1 MKEEKNYKIGL
12 RTIKTGVA
20 VGLSM
25 FIASLFNLKSPI
37 FTGIAAVMAMQSS
50 VSESFKYGKDRM
62 LGTIVGALIGL
73 LFSYFLPYNYLFMA
87 LGTIVV
93 IYIHNILGWNKS
105 LSLSAIVFL
114 AIFINTEGARLPYAT
129 NRVIDTFIGISVSVM
144 INYFVLAPNTKE
156 SFIQRKMEIIK
167 ISRELI
173 YNLVKN
179 REEVPLGDLSKGIRS
194 LEQTYKI
201 YKEELKL
208 HITKGSLGE
217 NSITILSLLDDVYK
231 ELETI
236 IRLDM
241 RPILNAENAQLFMKI
256 YSEEFI
262 PHARD
267 NNEMDVVYNYHL
279 DNIFNNIIRIEN
291 LLKEGSRE

>member
-1 MKEEKNYKIGL
+1 MKKEKNYKLGL
-12 RTIKTGVA
+12 RTIKTGLA

-25 FIASLFNLKSPI
+25 YVASLFNLKSPI

-50 VSESFKYGKDRM
+50 VSESFIIGKDRM
-62 LGTIVGALIGL
+62 LGTIVGAFIGL
-73 LFSYFLPYNYLFMA
+73 FFSYFLPYNYIFMG
-87 LGTIVV
+87 LGTVVV
-93 IYIHNILGWNKS
+93 IYIHNILGWKKS

-114 AIFINTEGARLPYAT
+114 AIYINTEAARLAYAT
-129 NRVIDTFIGISVSVM
+129 NRVVDTFIGISVSVM
-144 INYFVLAPNTKE
+144 INYFILAPNTRE
-156 SFIQRKMEIIK
+156 SFIQRKMEIIR

-173 YNLVKN
+173 YNLIKN
-179 REEVPLGDLSKGIRS
+179 KEEVSLEDLSMGIIS
-194 LEQTYKI
+194 LEETYKV

-208 HITKGSLGE
+208 HIAKGNIGL
-217 NSITILSLLDDVYK
+217 NSITILSLLDQVYK
-231 ELETI
+231 ELDTI
-236 IRLDM
+236 LRLDM
-241 RPILNAENAQLFMKI
+241 RPILNAENADLFMKI